1 MKIYTL
7 IDLQDTAITDA
18 DAAPFLTKE
27 SAQKAMK
34 AAWEEALKAA
44 GIDPADPQRDE
55 REWEYGEDT
64 ASIRVDFHSLYE
76 TWKIVEH
83 SLPVDIAV
91 RVKGGMV
98 QQIISNAG
106 VNAEVFDLDVSDFP
120 DEGEEDEAYDK
131 EAEYDKLL
139 KTPGWAEI
147 W

>member
-7 IDLQDTAITDA
+7 VHLQDSAITDA
-18 DAAPFLTKE
+18 DAAPYLTKE
-27 SAQKAMK
+27 AAQAAMK
-34 AAWEEALKAA
+34 TAWEEALKAA
-44 GIDPADPQRDE
+44 GIDPTEPKRDE
-55 REWEYGEDT
+55 REWECGEDT
-64 ASIRVDFHSLYE
+64 ASIRVDFDSVFE

-106 VNAEVFDLDVSDFP
+106 VSAEVFDLDVSDFP

-131 EAEYDKLL
+131 EAEYEKLL
-139 KTPGWAEI
+139 KTPGWEEI

>member
-7 IDLQDTAITDA
+7 IHLQDSTITDA

-27 SAQKAMK
+27 AAQAAMK
-34 AAWEEALKAA
+34 AGWEKAIKAA
-44 GIDPADPQRDE
+44 GIDPAEPQRDE
-55 REWEYGEDT
+55 REWECGEDT
-64 ASIRVDFHSLYE
+64 ASIRVDFDSVYE

-120 DEGEEDEAYDK
+120 DEGEEEEAYDK
-131 EAEYDKLL
+131 EAEYEKLQT
-139 KTPGWAEI
+139 TPGWAEI

>member
-7 IDLQDTAITDA
+7 IHLQDSTITDA
-18 DAAPFLTKE
+18 DATPFLTKE
-27 SAQKAMK
+27 AAQADMK
-34 AAWEEALKAA
+34 AAWEEALKIA
-44 GIDPADPQRDE
+44 GINPAEPQHDE
-55 REWEYGEDT
+55 REWECGENT
-64 ASIRVDFHSLYE
+64 ASIRVDFDSVYE

-91 RVKGGMV
+91 MVRGGLV

-106 VNAEVFDLDVSDFP
+106 VSAEVFDLDVSDFP
-120 DEGEEDEAYDK
+120 DEGEQEAADAR
-131 EAEYDKLL
+131 AEEYEKLQ

>member
-7 IDLQDTAITDA
+7 IHLQDTTITNA
-18 DAAPFLTKE
+18 DATPFLSKE
-27 SAQKAMK
+27 AAQAAMK
-34 AAWEEALKAA
+34 TAWKEAIKAA
-44 GIDPADPQRDE
+44 GIDPAEPQRDE
-55 REWEYGEDT
+55 REWECGEDT
-64 ASIRVDFHSLYE
+64 ASLRVDFDSVYE
-76 TWKIVEH
+76 TWKITEH

-120 DEGEEDEAYDK
+120 DEGEEEEAYDK
-131 EAEYDKLL
+131 EAEYEKLQ